1 MTTVTITD
9 QTVDVTLT
17 RAEKV
22 WALHGDLRI
31 PRSQIRAV
39 DALDNPLAAPRGIR
53 APGLALPGRVKLGT
67 WRAKS
72 GRQFVAVRRGVPG
85 VRLHLTGN
93 RYAEVIVS
101 VADESVRN
109 DLLALQPTG

>member
-1 MTTVTITD
+1 MTTITITD
-9 QTVDVTLT
+9 ETVDVTLT

-39 DALDNPLAAPRGIR
+39 EALDEPLPAPRGLR

-67 WRAKS
+67 WRS
-72 GRQFVAVRRGVPG
+72 PRSRQFVAVRRGVPG

-93 RYAEVIVS
+93 RYDHVVLS
-101 VADESVRN
+101 VEDESVRK
-109 DLLALQPTG
+109 DLLDLP